1 MYTISKIYVT
11 TKELIHYKLMMRCV
25 MNTKACEYIVAIA
38 EKKNLSA
45 AAASLGISQPT
56 LSSFLSNTERNLKQ
70 TLFTRQKKEF
80 VPTPAGQIYL
90 EACREIIQVKNRT
103 YQSMLSLSSQY
114 TDRFTVGVTPHR
126 GSTVFSKAFA
136 QFYRRYPNI
145 YIDIKEGYLVSL
157 LQALDNHETDL
168 VLGSVTKEDMI
179 TYNVMQNSID
189 ELYLCVPD
197 FHPLASLASP
207 PTAPKAQINVER
219 FQDMPFVMWGPD
231 TTNRK
236 VVLGRLSEV
245 GMKPTIVYESNN
257 VLLIDQ
263 MIQGGVGVGFLPDAY
278 CRPNQHRVYFSLN
291 PPLTCAIGT
300 IYRKNERLTRPQ
312 RYFAYLIAKAQMF
325 SVNPWGVDF
334 NELTMELVKEFEE
347 EDGWTPDN

>member
-1 MYTISKIYVT
+1 
-11 TKELIHYKLMMRCV
+11 
-25 MNTKACEYIVAIA
+25 
-38 EKKNLSA
+38 
-45 AAASLGISQPT
+45 
-56 LSSFLSNTERNLKQ
+56 
-70 TLFTRQKKEF
+70 
-80 VPTPAGQIYL
+80 
-90 EACREIIQVKNRT
+90 
-103 YQSMLSLSSQY
+103 MLSLSSQY

-219 FQDMPFVMWGPD
+219 FQDTPFVMWGPD

-263 MIQGGVGVGFLPDAY
+263 MNPGWSRGGVFAGCLLQAEPAPRVFFIKSAPDLRHRNDLP
-278 CRPNQHRVYFSLN
+278 
-291 PPLTCAIGT
+291 
-300 IYRKNERLTRPQ
+300 
-312 RYFAYLIAKAQMF
+312 
-325 SVNPWGVDF
+325 
-334 NELTMELVKEFEE
+334 
-347 EDGWTPDN
+347 

>member
-1 MYTISKIYVT
+1 
-11 TKELIHYKLMMRCV
+11 
-25 MNTKACEYIVAIA
+25 
-38 EKKNLSA
+38 
-45 AAASLGISQPT
+45 
-56 LSSFLSNTERNLKQ
+56 
-70 TLFTRQKKEF
+70 
-80 VPTPAGQIYL
+80 
-90 EACREIIQVKNRT
+90 
-103 YQSMLSLSSQY
+103 
-114 TDRFTVGVTPHR
+114 
-126 GSTVFSKAFA
+126 
-136 QFYRRYPNI
+136 
-145 YIDIKEGYLVSL
+145 
-157 LQALDNHETDL
+157 
-168 VLGSVTKEDMI
+168 MI
-179 TYNVMQNSID
+179 TYNGMQNSID

-219 FQDMPFVMWGPD
+219 FQDTPFVMWGPD

-263 MIQGGVGVGFLPDAY
+263 MI
-278 CRPNQHRVYFSLN
+278 
-291 PPLTCAIGT
+291 LTCAIGT